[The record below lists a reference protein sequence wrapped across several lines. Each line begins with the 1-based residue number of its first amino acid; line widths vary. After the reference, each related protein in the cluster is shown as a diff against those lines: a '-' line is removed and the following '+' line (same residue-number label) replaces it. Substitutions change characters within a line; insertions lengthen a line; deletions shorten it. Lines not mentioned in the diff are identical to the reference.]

1 MFIEKLNIK
10 NYKKLKNITVC
21 LSQKQNIFIGPNNSG
36 KTSAIEILVKFLT
49 DKKSFN
55 IYDVTIGNWS
65 QLDNLFT
72 LYYSKLNEDG
82 KELELADLYSRMMQ
96 LLPTLKVT
104 LSVDETE
111 LYHVKS
117 LIPYLNKKCEK
128 VAVTYTYEPIDF
140 EKLIL
145 DYKKFQYSVD
155 KWKERTLESYE
166 VQPEHLDQIVEDHWP
181 SNFKSFLATD
191 SRFKKYFTIKYYI
204 SNPDLDNG
212 DIYDESTSLTTNPL
226 KNIVK
231 VSVIGAQR
239 GLIDSNEDGDTID
252 GTKVNLDNTRKLSKL
267 FSNYYSDYLNPIN
280 QYSEK
285 DFTILNAVTSS
296 KKVFRQHLEESI
308 KPIQKKM
315 GDLGYPGFG
324 SPSITVRPQI
334 NLSDSIKGEASLLL
348 NTHKD
353 GINDEQYF
361 LPEHNN
367 GLGYQNLIA
376 MFFKLNIFKQ
386 ERLSFGGESEKIIEP
401 LHLVLIEEPEA
412 HLHAQAQKVF
422 IDKAYQ
428 LIKLSPDDT
437 KIEAQF
443 TTQLL
448 ISTHSSHMIYK
459 ADIDEL
465 IYFSRKLQED
475 GFSSEVISLKNSPLD
490 PTATFS
496 DDGEQLK
503 GLPNKKFVQKYL
515 QLYEHDLFFADAII
529 LIEGVSERILLPE
542 LIRNHVNS
550 LTSRYITIL
559 EVGGAYANRFIPFL
573 KLINRPT
580 LIITDIDSVKMDGT
594 KKHININEKELKSSN
609 ATINHWFM
617 KSPEE
622 RKAHEKYMTDKRVSI
637 LDDKL
642 IHQLIS
648 KSKEDK
654 INHPIRLAYQYEK
667 YSENVYARTF
677 EDAIALENFG
687 FFKDLDVENTPFSE
701 LIRNISTL
709 FKDVGNI
716 NNLNIQHAKKLFE
729 FVNAKNVKSEF
740 ALDLLFI
747 DEFTEGDF
755 LKCPEY
761 ILEGLLWIEEQ
772 LTLEGKTSEAEEG
785 TEGQLTLEGKTSEA
799 EERTEEQLT
808 SEEKTSK
815 AEEEIVYATVQ

>member
-10 NYKKLKNITVC
+10 NYKRLKDVKVC
-21 LSQKQNIFIGPNNSG
+21 LSQKQNLFIGPNNSG

-72 LYYSKLNEDG
+72 LYYSKHDEDG
-82 KELELADLYSRMMQ
+82 QELVLADLYNKMMH

-104 LSVDETE
+104 LRIEEAE

-117 LIPYLNKKCEK
+117 LIPYLNKECEK
-128 VAVTYTYEPIDF
+128 VAVTYTYEPVDF

-145 DYKKFQYSVD
+145 DYKNFRNSVSA
-155 KWKERTLESYE
+155 WKTLTLSSHQVPE
-166 VQPEHLDQIVEDHWP
+166 VDLEEIAKDHWP

-191 SRFKKYFTIKYYI
+191 GRFKKYFTIKYYI
-204 SNPDLDNG
+204 SNPDLDDG
-212 DIYDESTSLTTNPL
+212 DIYDASTSLTTNPL

-252 GTKVNLDNTRKLSKL
+252 GAKINLNNTRKLSKL
-267 FSNYYSDYLNPIN
+267 FSSYYSEYLNPIN

-285 DFTILNAVTSS
+285 DYTILNAVTNS
-296 KKVFRQHLEESI
+296 KKAFKQHLEESI

-386 ERLSFGGESEKIIEP
+386 ERLAYGGENEKIIEP
-401 LHLVLIEEPEA
+401 LHLMLIEEPEA

-422 IDKAYQ
+422 IDKAYE
-428 LIKLSPDDT
+428 LIKVSLEETGINAS
-437 KIEAQF
+437 F

-448 ISTHSSHMIYK
+448 ISTHSSHITYK

-465 IYFSRKLQED
+465 IYFNRKLQD
-475 GFSSEVISLKNSPLD
+475 DVFSSEVINLKDVPLD
-490 PTATFS
+490 PNAIFN
-496 DDGEQLK
+496 DEDEQLK
-503 GLPNKKFVQKYL
+503 GLSNKKFVQKYL
-515 QLYEHDLFFADAII
+515 QLYEHDLFFADAVI

-542 LIRNHVNS
+542 LIRKHVNS

-559 EVGGAYANRFIPFL
+559 EIGGAYANRFIPFL
-573 KLINRPT
+573 KAINRPT

-594 KKHININEKELKSSN
+594 KTHVSITEELKSSN
-609 ATINHWFM
+609 TTINNWFE
-617 KSPEE
+617 KSPDE
-622 RKAHEKYMTDKRVSI
+622 RKLHRRFGVSKGAGKGARKKVSNSV

-648 KSKEDK
+648 KCQEEK
-654 INHPIRLAYQYEK
+654 IKNPIRLAYQYEE
-667 YSENVYARTF
+667 YSENIYARTF
-677 EDAIALENFG
+677 EDAIALENFEM
-687 FFKDLDVENTPFSE
+687 FKNLDVKNNQFSK
-701 LIRNISTL
+701 LILNIHEL
-709 FKDVGNI
+709 FKEVGDKGS
-716 NNLNIQHAKKLFE
+716 LSIQHAEKLFAY
-729 FVNAKNVKSEF
+729 VNEKNVKSEF

-747 DEFTEGDF
+747 DEFTEDNF
-755 LKCPEY
+755 MNCPKY
-761 ILEGLLWIEEQ
+761 ILEGLLW
-772 LTLEGKTSEAEEG
+772 L
-785 TEGQLTLEGKTSEA
+785 
-799 EERTEEQLT
+799 EEQLT
-808 SEEKTSK
+808 SKIETSK
-815 AEEEIVYATVQ
+815 AEEAAYGTV

>member
-10 NYKKLKNITVC
+10 NYKKLKDVKVC
-21 LSQKQNIFIGPNNSG
+21 LSQKQNLFIGPNNSG

-49 DKKSFN
+49 DKKTFN

-72 LYYSKLNEDG
+72 LYYSKHDEDG
-82 KELELADLYSRMMQ
+82 QELELADLYNRMMQ

-104 LSVDETE
+104 LRIEETE

-117 LIPYLNKKCEK
+117 LIPYLNKECEK
-128 VAVTYTYEPIDF
+128 VAVTYTYEPADF
-140 EKLIL
+140 KKLIL
-145 DYKKFQYSVD
+145 DYKNFQYSVN
-155 KWKERTLESYE
+155 KWKEQTLGSHD
-166 VQPEHLDQIVEDHWP
+166 VQSEDLDKIAEDHWP

-204 SNPDLDNG
+204 SNPDTEDG
-212 DIYDESTSLTTNPL
+212 DIYNESTSLTTNPL

-252 GTKVNLDNTRKLSKL
+252 GTKINLNNTRKLSKL
-267 FSNYYSDYLNPIN
+267 FSSYYSDYLNPIN

-285 DFTILNAVTSS
+285 DFTILNAVTHS
-296 KKVFRQHLEESI
+296 KKVFKQHLEESI
-308 KPIQKKM
+308 KPIQTKM

-361 LPEHNN
+361 LPEQNN

-386 ERLSFGGESEKIIEP
+386 ERLAFGGENEKIIEP
-401 LHLVLIEEPEA
+401 LHLILIEEPEA

-428 LIKLSPDDT
+428 LIKLSPEETDID
-437 KIEAQF
+437 AVF
-443 TTQLL
+443 ATQLL
-448 ISTHSSHMIYK
+448 ISTHSSHITYK

-465 IYFSRKLQED
+465 IYFNRRLQD
-475 GFSSEVISLKNSPLD
+475 DVFSSEVINLREITLD
-490 PTATFS
+490 PVATFNNE
-496 DDGEQLK
+496 GKQLK
-503 GLPNKKFVQKYL
+503 GLSNKKFVQKYL
-515 QLYEHDLFFADAII
+515 QLYEHDLFFADAVI

-542 LIRNHVNS
+542 LIRKHVSS

-594 KKHININEKELKSSN
+594 KTHVNVVEELKSSN
-609 ATINHWFM
+609 ATINNWFM
-617 KSPEE
+617 KSREE
-622 RKAHEKYMTDKRVSI
+622 RKSHKKYRVGKVVGKRVSESI

-648 KSKEDK
+648 KQQEDK
-654 INHPIRLAYQYEK
+654 INYPIRIAYQYEK
-667 YSENVYARTF
+667 YSENIYARTF
-677 EDAIALENFG
+677 EDAIALENFEM
-687 FFKDLDVENTPFSE
+687 FRDLDVESNLFSE
-701 LIRNISTL
+701 LILNLNTL
-709 FKDVGNI
+709 FKEVVDI
-716 NNLNIQHAKKLFE
+716 SNLNIQHAEQLFT

-747 DEFTEGDF
+747 DEFDEDNF
-755 LKCPEY
+755 MKCPKY
-761 ILEGLLWIEEQ
+761 ILDGLLW
-772 LTLEGKTSEAEEG
+772 L
-785 TEGQLTLEGKTSEA
+785 
-799 EERTEEQLT
+799 EEQLT
-808 SEEKTSK
+808 SEGKTSK
-815 AEEEIVYATVQ
+815 AEEEKIYETV

>member
-10 NYKKLKNITVC
+10 NYKKLKDAKVC
-21 LSQKQNIFIGPNNSG
+21 LSQKQNLFIGPNNSG

-49 DKKSFN
+49 DKKYFN

-65 QLDNLFT
+65 QLDDLFT
-72 LYYSKLNEDG
+72 LYYSKHDKDG
-82 KELELADLYSRMMQ
+82 QELELADLYKKMIR

-104 LSVDETE
+104 LKIEETE

-117 LIPYLNKKCEK
+117 LIPYLNKECKK
-128 VAVTYTYEPIDF
+128 VAVTYTYEPLDF

-145 DYKKFQYSVD
+145 DYKNFQYSVN
-155 KWKERTLESYE
+155 KWKEHTLESQN
-166 VQPEHLDQIVEDHWP
+166 VQLEDLEEIAEDHWP

-191 SRFKKYFTIKYYI
+191 NRFKKYFTIKYYI
-204 SNPDLDNG
+204 SNPDLEDG
-212 DIYDESTSLTTNPL
+212 DIYDVSTSLPTNPL

-252 GTKVNLDNTRKLSKL
+252 GTKINVNNTKKLSKL

-285 DFTILNAVTSS
+285 DFMILNAVTKS
-296 KKVFRQHLEESI
+296 KKVFKQHLEESI
-308 KPIQKKM
+308 EPIQKKM

-386 ERLSFGGESEKIIEP
+386 ERLAFGGESEKIIEP

-428 LIKLSPDDT
+428 LINLSPEEAVVD
-437 KIEAQF
+437 AQF
-443 TTQLL
+443 ATQLL
-448 ISTHSSHMIYK
+448 ISTHSSHITYK
-459 ADIDEL
+459 ADVDEL
-465 IYFSRKLQED
+465 IYFNRRFKNNA
-475 GFSSEVISLKNSPLD
+475 FSSEVISLRDVALD
-490 PTATFS
+490 PEATFNE
-496 DDGEQLK
+496 DDEQIK
-503 GLPNKKFVQKYL
+503 GVSNKKFVQKYL
-515 QLYEHDLFFADAII
+515 QLYEHDLFFADAVI

-542 LIRNHVNS
+542 LIRKHVNN

-580 LIITDIDSVKMDGT
+580 LIITDIDSVEMNGT
-594 KKHININEKELKSSN
+594 KTYININEELKSSN
-609 ATINHWFM
+609 ATINNWFM
-617 KSPEE
+617 KTLGE
-622 RKAHEKYMTDKRVSI
+622 RKLHEKYRDGNKIRKGVSKSI

-648 KSKEDK
+648 KRQVDK
-654 INHPIRLAYQYEK
+654 INYPIRLAYQYEA
-667 YSENVYARTF
+667 YSKDIYARTF
-677 EDAIALENFG
+677 EDAIALENFEM
-687 FFKDLDVENTPFSE
+687 FRDLNVESNLFSE
-701 LIRNISTL
+701 LILNINKL
-709 FKDVGNI
+709 FKEVVDVK
-716 NNLNIQHAKKLFE
+716 NLNIHHIEQLFT

-740 ALDLLFI
+740 ALDLLFM
-747 DEFTEGDF
+747 DEVSDEN
-755 LKCPEY
+755 LIKCPGY
-761 ILEGLLWIEEQ
+761 ILEGLLWLEEQ
-772 LTLEGKTSEAEEG
+772 LKSE
-785 TEGQLTLEGKTSEA
+785 SEISK
-799 EERTEEQLT
+799 TEE
-808 SEEKTSK
+808 EVGEK
-815 AEEEIVYATVQ
+815 VYETV

>member
-10 NYKKLKNITVC
+10 NYKKLKDVKVC
-21 LSQKQNIFIGPNNSG
+21 LSQKQNLFIGPNNSG
-36 KTSAIEILVKFLT
+36 KTSVIEILVKFLT

-65 QLDNLFT
+65 QLDKLFT
-72 LYYSKLNEDG
+72 LYYSKHDEDDQ
-82 KELELADLYSRMMQ
+82 ELELADLYNRMMQ

-104 LSVDETE
+104 LRIEESE
-111 LYHVKS
+111 LYHVTS
-117 LIPYLNKKCEK
+117 LIPYLNKECEK
-128 VAVTYTYEPIDF
+128 VAVTYTYEPTDF

-145 DYKKFQYSVD
+145 DYKKFQYSVN
-155 KWKERTLESYE
+155 KWKEQTLVSHN
-166 VQPEHLDQIVEDHWP
+166 VQLEDLDKLAEDHWP
-181 SNFKSFLATD
+181 SNFKAFLATD

-204 SNPDLDNG
+204 SNPDLEDN
-212 DIYDESTSLTTNPL
+212 DIYSDSTSLTTNPL

-252 GTKVNLDNTRKLSKL
+252 GTKMNLNNTRKLSKL
-267 FSNYYSDYLNPIN
+267 FSSYYSDYLNPIN

-285 DFTILNAVTSS
+285 DFTILNAVTHS
-296 KKVFRQHLEESI
+296 KKVFKQHLEESI

-361 LPEHNN
+361 LPEQNN

-386 ERLSFGGESEKIIEP
+386 ERLAFGGEYEKIIEP
-401 LHLVLIEEPEA
+401 LHLILIEEPEA

-428 LIKLSPDDT
+428 LVKLSPEETDVD
-437 KIEAQF
+437 ALF
-443 TTQLL
+443 STQLL
-448 ISTHSSHMIYK
+448 ISTHSSHITYK

-465 IYFSRKLQED
+465 IYFNRRLQD
-475 GFSSEVISLKNSPLD
+475 DVFSSEVISLRDFPLD
-490 PTATFS
+490 PVATFN
-496 DDGEQLK
+496 DEGKQLK
-503 GLPNKKFVQKYL
+503 GLSNKKFVQKYL
-515 QLYEHDLFFADAII
+515 QLNEHDLFFADAVI

-542 LIRNHVNS
+542 LIRKHVSS

-594 KKHININEKELKSSN
+594 KTHVNVDEELKSSN
-609 ATINHWFM
+609 ATINNWFR
-617 KSPEE
+617 KSPED
-622 RKAHEKYMTDKRVSI
+622 RKSHEKYRVGKVVGKKVSESI

-642 IHQLIS
+642 IHQLIG
-648 KSKEDK
+648 KRQEDK
-654 INHPIRLAYQYEK
+654 INYPIRLAYQYEK
-667 YSENVYARTF
+667 YSENIYARTF
-677 EDAIALENFG
+677 EDAIALENFEM
-687 FFKDLDVENTPFSE
+687 FKDLDVESNLFSE
-701 LIRNISTL
+701 LILNLNTL
-709 FKDVGNI
+709 FKEVGDI
-716 NNLNIQHAKKLFE
+716 SNLNIQHAEKLFT

-747 DEFTEGDF
+747 DGFDEDNFM
-755 LKCPEY
+755 KCPKY
-761 ILEGLLWIEEQ
+761 ILDGLLWLEEQ
-772 LTLEGKTSEAEEG
+772 LISEGKTN
-785 TEGQLTLEGKTSEA
+785 
-799 EERTEEQLT
+799 
-808 SEEKTSK
+808 K
-815 AEEEIVYATVQ
+815 AEEVEVYETV